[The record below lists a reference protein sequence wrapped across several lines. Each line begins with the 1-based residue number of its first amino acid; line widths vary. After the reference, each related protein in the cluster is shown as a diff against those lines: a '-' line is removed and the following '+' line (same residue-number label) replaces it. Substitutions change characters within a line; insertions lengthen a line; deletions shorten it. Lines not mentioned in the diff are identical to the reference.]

1 LSAPTKKQLTF
12 TSLTK
17 DDYERAAATR
27 TLRIGGAVQ
36 SSAELRADLF
46 EGDMVM
52 SGNGRSVLSSAFRRW
67 DRNQV
72 PVQISSNYSTYS

>member
-1 LSAPTKKQLTF
+1 LSAPSKITF

-17 DDYERAAATR
+17 DDYDRAAATR
-27 TLRIGGAVQ
+27 TLRVGGAQQ
-36 SSAELRADLF
+36 SPAELRADLF

-52 SGNGRSVLSSAFRRW
+52 SGSGTGRSVLASATRKW

-72 PVQISSNYSTYS
+72 PVQISSSYSSYS